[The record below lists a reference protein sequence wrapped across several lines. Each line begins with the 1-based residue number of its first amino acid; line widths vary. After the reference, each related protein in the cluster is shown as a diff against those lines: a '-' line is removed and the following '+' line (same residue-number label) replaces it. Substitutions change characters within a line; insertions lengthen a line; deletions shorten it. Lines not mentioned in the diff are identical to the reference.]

1 MTTVATHNPSEDVLL
16 CQGAEGKVYMSTFC
30 GKRAVVKERLSKSYR
45 VPALDHK
52 INKQRMQQEIRCM
65 VKCRRAGVCTPV
77 VYFIDQSAHRM
88 TLEYI
93 DGLTI
98 RQFLLNTST

>member
-1 MTTVATHNPSEDVLL
+1 MTTVATYNTSSDVLL
-16 CQGAEGKVYMSTFC
+16 CQGAEGKVYMSTFLSR
-30 GKRAVVKERLSKSYR
+30 RAIVKERLSKSYR
-45 VPALDHK
+45 VPMLDHK

-65 VKCRRAGVCTPV
+65 IKCRRAGVCTPLI
-77 VYFIDQSAHRM
+77 YFVDQAAHRI

-98 RQFLLNTST
+98 KQFLINTSS